1 MIFEP
6 KTTKKLLTKESDVLI
21 LFRQDLI
28 DQFIKYLR
36 NQKRY
41 SEHTIRN
48 YKIDLRQFSEF
59 VVLRGKRPGDE
70 NFDAGI
76 ERIDSQVIR
85 AYLGSLYG
93 RFRRSTIARK
103 LSAVRSFFLF
113 LERKGLTQ
121 WNPAADIAT
130 PKLEKNMPTYLLV
143 DEVFRLFERP
153 NKEKPLALRD
163 LAILEVLYS
172 CGFRVSELEALTLSS
187 IDFDERLVRVVGKG
201 DKERIV
207 PIGRQAL
214 KAVKKYLE
222 ATQYLRRKN
231 ADISQS
237 APLFINFRGK
247 GLSGRSIGRII
258 KKYAIE
264 SGLTA
269 DVSPHSMRHTFATHL
284 LDGGADLRAVQ
295 ELLGHE
301 SLSTTQKYTHV
312 SLDRLMEVYDKAH
325 PRSR

>member
-1 MIFEP
+1 V
-6 KTTKKLLTKESDVLI
+6 LLH
-21 LFRQDLI
+21 DLI
-28 DQFIKYLR
+28 EQFIEYLR
-36 NQKRY
+36 HQKRY
-41 SEHTIRN
+41 SLHTIRN
-48 YKIDLRQFSEF
+48 YQIDLRQFSEF
-59 VVLRGKRPGDE
+59 VALREARSEGENSDPGI
-70 NFDAGI
+70 GM
-76 ERIDSQVIR
+76 IDSQVIR
-85 AYLGSLYG
+85 TYLGSLYG

-113 LERKGLTQ
+113 LERKGLTKR
-121 WNPAADIAT
+121 NPAADIAT
-130 PKLEKNMPTYLLV
+130 PKLEKYMPTYLLV
-143 DEVFRLFERP
+143 DEVFRLLEGPER
-153 NKEKPLALRD
+153 EKPLGLRD

-172 CGFRVSELEALTLSS
+172 CGFRVSELEALTISS
-187 IDFDERLVRVVGKG
+187 IDFDERLVRVIGKG

-214 KAVKKYLE
+214 QAVRKYLA
-222 ATQYLRRKN
+222 ATRYLRRRN
-231 ADISQS
+231 VYISRDE
-237 APLFINFRGK
+237 PLFINFRG
-247 GLSGRSIGRII
+247 GALSGRSIGRII

-325 PRSR
+325 PRSQ

>member
-1 MIFEP
+1 M
-6 KTTKKLLTKESDVLI
+6 LLH
-21 LFRQDLI
+21 DLI
-28 DQFIKYLR
+28 EQFIEYLR

-41 SEHTIRN
+41 SLHTIRN
-48 YKIDLRQFSEF
+48 YQIDLRQFSEF
-59 VVLRGKRPGDE
+59 VALREARSEGE
-70 NFDAGI
+70 NSDAGI
-76 ERIDSQVIR
+76 GMIDSQVIR
-85 AYLGSLYG
+85 TYLGSLYG

-113 LERKGLTQ
+113 LERKGLTK

-130 PKLEKNMPTYLLV
+130 PKLEKYMPTYLLV
-143 DEVFRLFERP
+143 DEVFRLLERP
-153 NKEKPLALRD
+153 EREKPLGLRD

-172 CGFRVSELEALTLSS
+172 CGFRVSELEALTISS
-187 IDFDERLVRVVGKG
+187 IDFDERLVRVIGKG

-214 KAVKKYLE
+214 QAVRNYLE
-222 ATQYLRRKN
+222 ATQYLRRRN
-231 ADISQS
+231 VDISRGE
-237 APLFINFRGK
+237 PLFINFRG
-247 GLSGRSIGRII
+247 GALSGRSIGRII

-325 PRSR
+325 PRS

>member
-1 MIFEP
+1 
-6 KTTKKLLTKESDVLI
+6 LLLH
-21 LFRQDLI
+21 DLI
-28 DQFIKYLR
+28 EQFIEYLR

-41 SEHTIRN
+41 SLHTIRN
-48 YKIDLRQFSEF
+48 YQIDLRQFSEF
-59 VVLRGKRPGDE
+59 VALREERSEGE
-70 NFDAGI
+70 NSDADI
-76 ERIDSQVIR
+76 EMIDSQVIR
-85 AYLGSLYG
+85 TYLGSLYG
-93 RFRRSTIARK
+93 RFRRSTIARR

-130 PKLEKNMPTYLLV
+130 PKLEKTMPVYLLV
-143 DEVFRLFERP
+143 DEVFRLLERP
-153 NKEKPLALRD
+153 EREKPLGLRD

-187 IDFDERLVRVVGKG
+187 IDFDERLVSVIGKG

-207 PIGRQAL
+207 PIGRKALQA
-214 KAVKKYLE
+214 VRNYLE
-222 ATQYLRRKN
+222 ATQYLRPKDVYFSR
-231 ADISQS
+231 DE
-237 APLFINFRGK
+237 PLFINFRG
-247 GLSGRSIGRII
+247 GALSGRSIGRII

-325 PRSR
+325 PRSQ

>member
-1 MIFEP
+1 M
-6 KTTKKLLTKESDVLI
+6 LLH
-21 LFRQDLI
+21 DLI
-28 DQFIKYLR
+28 EQFIEYLR
-36 NQKRY
+36 HQKRY
-41 SEHTIRN
+41 SLHTIRN
-48 YKIDLRQFSEF
+48 YQIDLRQFSEF
-59 VVLRGKRPGDE
+59 VALREARSEGE
-70 NFDAGI
+70 NSDAGI
-76 ERIDSQVIR
+76 GMIDSQVIR
-85 AYLGSLYG
+85 TYLGSLYG
-93 RFRRSTIARK
+93 QFRRSTIARK

-113 LERKGLTQ
+113 LERKGLTK

-130 PKLEKNMPTYLLV
+130 PKLEKYMPTYLLV
-143 DEVFRLFERP
+143 DEVFRLLERP
-153 NKEKPLALRD
+153 EREKPLGLRD

-172 CGFRVSELEALTLSS
+172 CGFRVSELEALTISS
-187 IDFDERLVRVVGKG
+187 IDFDERLVRVIGKG

-214 KAVKKYLE
+214 QAVRNYLE
-222 ATQYLRRKN
+222 ATQYLRPRN
-231 ADISQS
+231 VYISRDE
-237 APLFINFRGK
+237 PLFINFRG
-247 GLSGRSIGRII
+247 GALSGRSIGRII

-325 PRSR
+325 PRS

>member
-1 MIFEP
+1 M
-6 KTTKKLLTKESDVLI
+6 LLH
-21 LFRQDLI
+21 DLI
-28 DQFIKYLR
+28 EQFIEYLR
-36 NQKRY
+36 HQKRY
-41 SEHTIRN
+41 SLHTIRN
-48 YKIDLRQFSEF
+48 YQIDLRQFSEF
-59 VVLRGKRPGDE
+59 VALREARSEGENSDPGI
-70 NFDAGI
+70 GM
-76 ERIDSQVIR
+76 IDSQVIR
-85 AYLGSLYG
+85 TYLGSLYG

-113 LERKGLTQ
+113 LERKGLTKR
-121 WNPAADIAT
+121 NPAADIAT
-130 PKLEKNMPTYLLV
+130 PKLEKYMPTYLLV

-153 NKEKPLALRD
+153 EKEKPLGLRD

-172 CGFRVSELEALTLSS
+172 CGFRVSELEALTISS
-187 IDFDERLVRVVGKG
+187 IDFDERLVRVIGKG

-214 KAVKKYLE
+214 QAVRNYLE
-222 ATQYLRRKN
+222 ATQYLRRRN
-231 ADISQS
+231 VYISQDE
-237 APLFINFRGK
+237 PLFINFRG
-247 GLSGRSIGRII
+247 GALSGRSIGRII

-325 PRSR
+325 PRSQ

>member
-1 MIFEP
+1 M
-6 KTTKKLLTKESDVLI
+6 LLH
-21 LFRQDLI
+21 DLI
-28 DQFIKYLR
+28 EQFIEYLR
-36 NQKRY
+36 HQKRY
-41 SEHTIRN
+41 SLHTIRN
-48 YKIDLRQFSEF
+48 YQIDLRQFSEF
-59 VVLRGKRPGDE
+59 VALREARSEGGNSDPGI
-70 NFDAGI
+70 GM
-76 ERIDSQVIR
+76 IDSQVIR
-85 AYLGSLYG
+85 TYLGSLYG

-113 LERKGLTQ
+113 LERKGLTK

-130 PKLEKNMPTYLLV
+130 PKLEKYMPTYLLV
-143 DEVFRLFERP
+143 DEVFRLLERP
-153 NKEKPLALRD
+153 EREKPLGLRD

-172 CGFRVSELEALTLSS
+172 CGFRVSELEALTISS
-187 IDFDERLVRVVGKG
+187 IDFDERLVRVIGKG

-214 KAVKKYLE
+214 QAVRNYLE
-222 ATQYLRRKN
+222 ATQYLRRSN
-231 ADISQS
+231 VYISRDE
-237 APLFINFRGK
+237 PLFINFRG
-247 GLSGRSIGRII
+247 GALSGRSIGRII

-325 PRSR
+325 PRS

>member
-1 MIFEP
+1 
-6 KTTKKLLTKESDVLI
+6 LLLH
-21 LFRQDLI
+21 DLI
-28 DQFIKYLR
+28 EQFIEYLR

-41 SEHTIRN
+41 SLHTIRN
-48 YKIDLRQFSEF
+48 YQIDLRQFSEF
-59 VVLRGKRPGDE
+59 VALGEARSEGENSDPGI
-70 NFDAGI
+70 GM
-76 ERIDSQVIR
+76 IDSQVIR
-85 AYLGSLYG
+85 TYLGSLYG

-113 LERKGLTQ
+113 LERKGLTK

-130 PKLEKNMPTYLLV
+130 PKLEKYMPTYLLV
-143 DEVFRLFERP
+143 DEVFRLLERP
-153 NKEKPLALRD
+153 EREKPLGLRD

-172 CGFRVSELEALTLSS
+172 CGFRVSELEALTISS
-187 IDFDERLVRVVGKG
+187 IDFDERLVRVIGKG

-214 KAVKKYLE
+214 QAVRNYLE
-222 ATQYLRRKN
+222 ATQYLRRSN
-231 ADISQS
+231 VYISRDE
-237 APLFINFRGK
+237 PLFINFRG
-247 GLSGRSIGRII
+247 GALSGRSIGRII

-325 PRSR
+325 PRS

>member
-1 MIFEP
+1 M
-6 KTTKKLLTKESDVLI
+6 LLH
-21 LFRQDLI
+21 DLI
-28 DQFIKYLR
+28 EQFIEYLR
-36 NQKRY
+36 HQKRY
-41 SEHTIRN
+41 SLHTIRN
-48 YKIDLRQFSEF
+48 YQIDLRQFSEF
-59 VVLRGKRPGDE
+59 VALREARSEGENSDPGI
-70 NFDAGI
+70 GM
-76 ERIDSQVIR
+76 IDSQVIR
-85 AYLGSLYG
+85 TYLGSLYG

-113 LERKGLTQ
+113 LERKGLTKR
-121 WNPAADIAT
+121 NPAADIAT
-130 PKLEKNMPTYLLV
+130 PKLEKYMPTYLLV
-143 DEVFRLFERP
+143 DEVFRLLERP
-153 NKEKPLALRD
+153 EREKPLGLRD

-172 CGFRVSELEALTLSS
+172 CGFRVSELEALTISS
-187 IDFDERLVRVVGKG
+187 IDFDERLVRVIGKG

-214 KAVKKYLE
+214 QAVRNYLE
-222 ATQYLRRKN
+222 ATQYLRRRN
-231 ADISQS
+231 VYISRDE
-237 APLFINFRGK
+237 PLFINFRG
-247 GLSGRSIGRII
+247 GALSGRSIGRII

-325 PRSR
+325 PRS

>member
-1 MIFEP
+1 M
-6 KTTKKLLTKESDVLI
+6 LLH
-21 LFRQDLI
+21 DLI
-28 DQFIKYLR
+28 EQFIEYLR
-36 NQKRY
+36 HQKRY
-41 SEHTIRN
+41 SLHTIRN
-48 YKIDLRQFSEF
+48 YQIDLRQFSEF
-59 VVLRGKRPGDE
+59 VALREARSEGENSDPGI
-70 NFDAGI
+70 GM
-76 ERIDSQVIR
+76 IDSQVIR
-85 AYLGSLYG
+85 EYLGSLYG
-93 RFRRSTIARK
+93 QFRRSTIARK

-113 LERKGLTQ
+113 LERKGLTK

-130 PKLEKNMPTYLLV
+130 PKLEKYMPTYLLV
-143 DEVFRLFERP
+143 DEVFRLLERP
-153 NKEKPLALRD
+153 EKEKPLGLRD

-172 CGFRVSELEALTLSS
+172 CGFRVSELEALTISS
-187 IDFDERLVRVVGKG
+187 IDFDERLVRVIGKG

-214 KAVKKYLE
+214 QAVRNYLE
-222 ATQYLRRKN
+222 ATQYLRRRN
-231 ADISQS
+231 VYISQDE
-237 APLFINFRGK
+237 PLFINFRG
-247 GLSGRSIGRII
+247 GALSGRSIGRII

-325 PRSR
+325 PRSQ

>member
-1 MIFEP
+1 M
-6 KTTKKLLTKESDVLI
+6 LLH
-21 LFRQDLI
+21 DLI
-28 DQFIKYLR
+28 EQFIEYLR

-41 SEHTIRN
+41 SQHTIRN
-48 YKIDLRQFSEF
+48 YQIDLRQFSEF
-59 VVLRGKRPGDE
+59 VALREERSEGE
-70 NFDAGI
+70 NSDAGI
-76 ERIDSQVIR
+76 GMIDSQVIR
-85 AYLGSLYG
+85 TYLGSLYG
-93 RFRRSTIARK
+93 RVRRSTIARR

-130 PKLEKNMPTYLLV
+130 PKLEKTMPVYLLV
-143 DEVFRLFERP
+143 DEVFRLLERP
-153 NKEKPLALRD
+153 EREKPLGLRD

-187 IDFDERLVRVVGKG
+187 IDFDERLVRVIGKG

-207 PIGRQAL
+207 PIGRKALQA
-214 KAVKKYLE
+214 VRNYLE
-222 ATQYLRRKN
+222 ATQYLRPKDVYVSR
-231 ADISQS
+231 DE
-237 APLFINFRGK
+237 PLFINFRG
-247 GLSGRSIGRII
+247 GALSGRSIGRII

-325 PRSR
+325 PRSQ

>member
-1 MIFEP
+1 M
-6 KTTKKLLTKESDVLI
+6 
-21 LFRQDLI
+21 LFHDLI
-28 DQFIKYLR
+28 EQFIEYLS

-41 SEHTIRN
+41 SLHTIRN
-48 YKIDLRQFSEF
+48 YQIDLRQFSEF
-59 VVLRGKRPGDE
+59 VTLREARSEGE
-70 NFDAGI
+70 NSNAGI
-76 ERIDSQVIR
+76 TMIDSQVIR

-93 RFRRSTIARK
+93 QFRRSTIARK

-113 LERKGLTQ
+113 LERKGLTK

-130 PKLEKNMPTYLLV
+130 PKLEKYMPTYLLV
-143 DEVFRLFERP
+143 DEVFRLLERP
-153 NKEKPLALRD
+153 EKEKPLGLRD

-172 CGFRVSELEALTLSS
+172 CGFRVSELEALTMSS
-187 IDFDERLVRVVGKG
+187 IDFDERLVRVIGKG

-214 KAVKKYLE
+214 QAVRNYLE
-222 ATQYLRRKN
+222 ATQYLRPRN
-231 ADISQS
+231 VYISRDE
-237 APLFINFRGK
+237 PLFINFRG
-247 GLSGRSIGRII
+247 GALSGRSIGRII

-325 PRSR
+325 PRSQ

>member
-1 MIFEP
+1 M
-6 KTTKKLLTKESDVLI
+6 LLH
-21 LFRQDLI
+21 DLI
-28 DQFIKYLR
+28 EQFIEYLR

-41 SEHTIRN
+41 SLHTIRN
-48 YKIDLRQFSEF
+48 YQIDLRQFSEF
-59 VVLRGKRPGDE
+59 VALREARSEGE
-70 NFDAGI
+70 NSDAGI
-76 ERIDSQVIR
+76 GMIDSQVIR
-85 AYLGSLYG
+85 TYLGSLYG

-113 LERKGLTQ
+113 LERKGLTK

-130 PKLEKNMPTYLLV
+130 PKLEKYMPTYLLV
-143 DEVFRLFERP
+143 DEVFRLLERP
-153 NKEKPLALRD
+153 EREKPLGLRD

-172 CGFRVSELEALTLSS
+172 CGFRVSELEALTISS
-187 IDFDERLVRVVGKG
+187 IDFDERLVRVIGKG

-214 KAVKKYLE
+214 QAVRNYLE
-222 ATQYLRRKN
+222 ATQYLRRRN
-231 ADISQS
+231 VYISRDE
-237 APLFINFRGK
+237 PLFINFRG
-247 GLSGRSIGRII
+247 GALSGRSIGRII

-325 PRSR
+325 PRSQ

>member
-1 MIFEP
+1 M
-6 KTTKKLLTKESDVLI
+6 
-21 LFRQDLI
+21 LFHDLI
-28 DQFIKYLR
+28 EQFIEYLS

-41 SEHTIRN
+41 SLHTIRN
-48 YKIDLRQFSEF
+48 YQIDLRQFSEF
-59 VVLRGKRPGDE
+59 VALREARSEGE
-70 NFDAGI
+70 NSDAGI
-76 ERIDSQVIR
+76 GMIDSQVIR
-85 AYLGSLYG
+85 TYLGSLYG
-93 RFRRSTIARK
+93 QFRRSTIARK

-113 LERKGLTQ
+113 LERKGLTK

-130 PKLEKNMPTYLLV
+130 PKLEKYMPTYLLV
-143 DEVFRLFERP
+143 DEVFRLLERP
-153 NKEKPLALRD
+153 EREKPLGLRD

-172 CGFRVSELEALTLSS
+172 CGFRVSELEALTISS
-187 IDFDERLVRVVGKG
+187 IDFDERLVRVIGKG

-214 KAVKKYLE
+214 QAVRKYLE
-222 ATQYLRRKN
+222 ATQYLRRSN
-231 ADISQS
+231 VYISRGE
-237 APLFINFRGK
+237 PLFINFRG
-247 GLSGRSIGRII
+247 GALSGRSIGRII

-325 PRSR
+325 PRS

>member
-1 MIFEP
+1 M
-6 KTTKKLLTKESDVLI
+6 LLH
-21 LFRQDLI
+21 DLI
-28 DQFIKYLR
+28 EQFIEYLR

-41 SEHTIRN
+41 SLHTIRN
-48 YKIDLRQFSEF
+48 YQIDLRQFSEF
-59 VVLRGKRPGDE
+59 VALREARSEGE
-70 NFDAGI
+70 NSDAGI
-76 ERIDSQVIR
+76 GMIDSQVIR
-85 AYLGSLYG
+85 TYLGSLYG

-113 LERKGLTQ
+113 LERKGLTK

-130 PKLEKNMPTYLLV
+130 PKLEKYMPTYLLV
-143 DEVFRLFERP
+143 DEVFRLLERP
-153 NKEKPLALRD
+153 EREKPLGLRD

-172 CGFRVSELEALTLSS
+172 CGFRVSELEALTISS
-187 IDFDERLVRVVGKG
+187 IDFDERLVRVIGKG

-214 KAVKKYLE
+214 QAVRNYLE
-222 ATQYLRRKN
+222 ATQYLRRSN
-231 ADISQS
+231 VYISRGE
-237 APLFINFRGK
+237 PLFINFRG
-247 GLSGRSIGRII
+247 GALSGRSIGRII

-325 PRSR
+325 PRS

>member
-1 MIFEP
+1 M
-6 KTTKKLLTKESDVLI
+6 LLH
-21 LFRQDLI
+21 DLI
-28 DQFIKYLR
+28 EQFIEYLS

-41 SEHTIRN
+41 SLHTIRN
-48 YKIDLRQFSEF
+48 YQIDLRQFSEF
-59 VVLRGKRPGDE
+59 VTLREERPEGGNSDP
-70 NFDAGI
+70 GI
-76 ERIDSQVIR
+76 GMIDSQVMR
-85 AYLGSLYG
+85 TYLGSLYG
-93 RFRRSTIARK
+93 QFRRSTIARK

-113 LERKGLTQ
+113 LERKGLTK

-130 PKLEKNMPTYLLV
+130 PKLEKYMPTYLLV
-143 DEVFRLFERP
+143 DEVFRLLERP
-153 NKEKPLALRD
+153 EREKPLGLRD

-172 CGFRVSELEALTLSS
+172 CGFRVSELEALTISS
-187 IDFDERLVRVVGKG
+187 IDFDERLVRVIGKG

-214 KAVKKYLE
+214 QAVRNYLE
-222 ATQYLRRKN
+222 ATQYLRRRSVY
-231 ADISQS
+231 ISRDE
-237 APLFINFRGK
+237 PLFINFRG
-247 GLSGRSIGRII
+247 GALSGRSIGRII

-325 PRSR
+325 PRS